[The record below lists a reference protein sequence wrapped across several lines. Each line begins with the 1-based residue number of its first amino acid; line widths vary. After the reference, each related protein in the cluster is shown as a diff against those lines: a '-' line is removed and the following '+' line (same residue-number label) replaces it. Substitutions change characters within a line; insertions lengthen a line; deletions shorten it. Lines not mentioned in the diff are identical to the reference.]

1 MSENYAANV
10 SPRVISVDEVVGC
23 GGLVATRKAK
33 PRGGGADTAHRSPEA
48 ASTVSSKWSS

>member
-1 MSENYAANV
+1 MSENYAASV
-10 SPRVISVDEVVGC
+10 SPRVNSVDEVVGC
-23 GGLVATRKAK
+23 GGLVATRKTK